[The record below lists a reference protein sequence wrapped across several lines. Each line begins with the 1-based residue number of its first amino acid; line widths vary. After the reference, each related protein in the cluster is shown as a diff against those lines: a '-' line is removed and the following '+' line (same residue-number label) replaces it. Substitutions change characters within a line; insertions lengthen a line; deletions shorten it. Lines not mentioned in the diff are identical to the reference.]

1 MGWLFNRGGDRA
13 LAETRYAGRESAT
26 ARAARQRRAKHHGG
40 SAAQAARAGQ
50 DWEDDYWR
58 HIPKTAWFRGRG

>member
-40 SAAQAARAGQ
+40 SATKAARAGQ
-50 DWEDDYWR
+50 AWDDEQR
-58 HIPKTAWFRGRG
+58 NRGPQTTGWFRS